1 MDENGLIEVPYVN
14 VTLSPG
20 VMSKKTVLVMAH
32 EIPML
37 MVNHGEDNVQVGQSS
52 GDTKWVYPDEEYA
65 RLENRY
71 GSDKGG
77 TLVKQTFGMFREGR
91 LSDLMERSL
100 KMFPLPTAEE
110 VKAEDL
116 EGDVDNKPRK
126 EGRSR
131 GDTTVVS
138 IQPEKEDDITE
149 EEAAAKAAKKAA
161 TAAKAAATKAANK
174 AKKEAD
180 EKAIRD
186 SQTDPA

>member
-37 MVNHGEDNVQVGQSS
+37 MVNHGEDNVQVGLAS

-65 RLENRY
+65 RLETRY

-100 KMFPLPTAEE
+100 KMFPLPTADE
-110 VKAEDL
+110 VVAEDL
-116 EGDVDNKPRK
+116 HGDIDSKPRK
-126 EGRSR
+126 EGRTR
-131 GDTTVVS
+131 GDSATVSV
-138 IQPEKEDDITE
+138 QPEVELSE
-149 EEAAAKAAKKAA
+149 EEAVAAKKAA

-174 AKKEAD
+174 AAKEAD
-180 EKAIRD
+180 DLA
-186 SQTDPA
+186 A